1 MVFMIVLPCDKAL
14 LAITRQQPRPTLSSP
29 EENQPRRAGM
39 VASFLTVLLVS
50 ACSGQ
55 TSPTTT
61 TPQVSTSSMA
71 PDTTTTVVD
80 PTTTTSVTSTTIP
93 ATEQTVTVVLSPFSV
108 MGPGWTEQVFPYGE
122 GETTLGTSPGGE
134 GLMFGP
140 DYGTQTTDGT
150 WWFLDAAKQRIAHF
164 AADGTYLDQ
173 VTMPEDLLVDGIY
186 FQYQMPQA
194 LDDGS
199 LVASGWR
206 GGLGDDA
213 TTSLLRIKDN
223 LATGSA
229 FGGTIAWVTTDGT
242 YLYGQ
247 TIENN
252 APYRL
257 DPNDPEAEPV
267 DWFMARD
274 GSRYIVTVNED
285 EILVELPDAAVP
297 LTRTLRMRYSE
308 DPEVIA
314 RGAVEVE
321 TGADGTLF
329 ILLYGAPMSGELLDI
344 GGLVTISPNGEVSA
358 ATEITNLF
366 SSADT
371 GSPAHLGVTPGSSD
385 PWIMVVGEDGIHV
398 FSSSH

>member
-1 MVFMIVLPCDKAL
+1 MT
-14 LAITRQQPRPTLSSP
+14 TRQPRPPKTNLM
-29 EENQPRRAGM
+29 ENRVRWAGI
-39 VASFLTVLLVS
+39 VASVLTLLLVS

-55 TSPTTT
+55 TAPTTT
-61 TPQVSTSSMA
+61 TPQVSTSSTA

-80 PTTTTSVTSTTIP
+80 TTTTTSVTSTTIP
-93 ATEQTVTVVLSPFSV
+93 AAEQTVTVALSPFSE

-122 GETTLGTSPGGE
+122 GEESLGTSPGGE

-173 VTMPEDLLVDGIY
+173 VLMPEDLLVDGIY
-186 FQYQMPQA
+186 FQYQIPQA
-194 LDDGS
+194 LNDGS
-199 LVASGWR
+199 IVAFGWR
-206 GGLGDDA
+206 DGA
-213 TTSLLRIKDN
+213 TTSLLRIKDGA
-223 LATGSA
+223 ATGA
-229 FGGTIAWVTTDGT
+229 TFDGAVAWVTTDGE

-247 TIENN
+247 TVEDN
-252 APYRL
+252 APQRL
-257 DPNDPEAEPV
+257 DPNDPVAEPV
-267 DWFMARD
+267 DWFTAHD
-274 GSRYIVTVNED
+274 GSRYRVTVNED

-297 LTRTLRMRYSE
+297 LTRTLLMRYSE
-308 DPEVIA
+308 DPDVVA
-314 RGAVEVE
+314 RGAIEVA

-329 ILLYGAPMSGELLDI
+329 VLLYGAPMSEEPLDI
-344 GGLVTISPNGEVSA
+344 GGLVTISPDGEVSEA
-358 ATEITNLF
+358 VEITNLF

-398 FSSSH
+398 FSKVDGA

>member
-1 MVFMIVLPCDKAL
+1 MAFMIVLACEKAP
-14 LAITRQQPRPTLSSP
+14 LAVTRQQPRPALNSLV
-29 EENQPRRAGM
+29 ENKLRRAGM
-39 VASFLTVLLVS
+39 VASILIVLLVS

-55 TSPTTT
+55 TAPTSTI
-61 TPQVSTSSMA
+61 PPVSTSSMA

-80 PTTTTSVTSTTIP
+80 TTTTTSVASTTTP
-93 ATEQTVTVVLSPFSV
+93 ATEQTVTVVLSPFSE

-122 GETTLGTSPGGE
+122 GEASLGTSPGGE
-134 GLMFGP
+134 GLMLGP
-140 DYGTQTTDGT
+140 DYGIQTTDGT

-173 VTMPEDLLVDGIY
+173 VMMPEDLLVDGIY

-206 GGLGDDA
+206 GGLRDDA

-223 LATGSA
+223 VATGST
-229 FGGTIAWVTTDGT
+229 FGGAVAWVTTDGS

-247 TIENN
+247 TVDDN

-274 GSRYIVTVNED
+274 GSRYMVTVNED

-321 TGADGTLF
+321 TGADGTMF
-329 ILLYGAPMSGELLDI
+329 MLLYGAPMSGDHLDI
-344 GGLVTISPNGEVSA
+344 GGLVTISPNGEVSE

-371 GSPAHLGVTPGSSD
+371 GSPARLGVAPGNSD
-385 PWIMVVGEDGIHV
+385 PWIMIVGEDGIHV